1 MDYQP
6 LFNAAFTAVILLA
19 GWVLRGI
26 SEAIKQLSIR
36 VQRLDDDVRQM
47 PSTYVSKTDYKGDI
61 ADMREAL
68 RRIEDKLDGK
78 ADK

>member
-47 PSTYVSKTDYKGDI
+47 PSTYVSKTDYKSDI